1 MLTVTDLNVYYGN
14 IHAIKDVSF
23 NVQKD
28 EIVTLIGAN
37 GAGKSTVLRTI
48 SGLLRAKSGT
58 IIFED
63 SNIGAV
69 PSHKIVHL
77 GLAQVPEGR
86 HIFLRMS
93 VQQNLEIGNYTQ
105 SSKDMQKKLDAAFTR
120 FPVLKERRKQLAG
133 TLSGGEQQ
141 MLAISRALMSSP
153 KFLML
158 DEPSLGL
165 APMLVEQIFNI
176 IKELNDSGVT
186 ILLVE
191 QNARMALSIADRGYV
206 LETGNI
212 VLSATAKE
220 LLADE
225 SVRRAYLGG

>member
-23 NVQKD
+23 DVRKD

-37 GAGKSTVLRTI
+37 GAGKSTILRTI
-48 SGLLRAKSGT
+48 SGLLRAKSGKISFLNSEIGT
-58 IIFED
+58 MA
-63 SNIGAV
+63 SHNIV
-69 PSHKIVHL
+69 RR

-86 HIFLRMS
+86 HVFLRMS
-93 VQQNLEIGNYTQ
+93 VQQNLEMGNYTQ
-105 SSKDMQKKLDAAFTR
+105 DGKSMQGKLDAAYER

-153 KFLML
+153 SFLML

-165 APMLVEQIFNI
+165 APMLVEQIFTI

-191 QNARMALSIADRGYV
+191 QNARMALSVANRGYV
-206 LETGNI
+206 LETGRI
-212 VLSATAKE
+212 VTTATAKE

>member
-48 SGLLRAKSGT
+48 SGLLRAKTGS
-58 IIFED
+58 IVFEN
-63 SNIGAV
+63 SEIGSV

-105 SSKDMQKKLDAAFTR
+105 SGKDMQNKIEAAYKR
-120 FPVLKERRKQLAG
+120 FPILKERRKQLAG

-153 KFLML
+153 KLLML

-165 APMLVEQIFNI
+165 APMLVEFVFDI

-225 SVRRAYLGG
+225 TVRRAYLGG